1 LPLYEYECKKCK
13 RRMEKIRK
21 FSDPPLTVCEKCGG
35 KLEQLISSPAI
46 QFKGAGWYVTDYA
59 KKSSVPSSSSSSDDS
74 SSSSEKKEKAEAKA
88 DAKSDA
94 KSGGKSEAKS
104 EAKGSKKSSEPAKAS
119 SSKE

>member
-1 LPLYEYECKKCK
+1 
-13 RRMEKIRK
+13 MEKIRK

-35 KLEQLISSPAI
+35 ELDQLISSPAI

-59 KKSSVPSSSSSSDDS
+59 KKSSVPSGSSSDDS

-94 KSGGKSEAKS
+94 KSGKSEAK
-104 EAKGSKKSSEPAKAS
+104 EPAKSSEPAKAT

>member
-1 LPLYEYECKKCK
+1 VPLYEYECKKCGK
-13 RRMEKIRK
+13 RMEKIRR

-59 KKSSVPSSSSSSDDS
+59 KKSSVPSGSSSEDS

-94 KSGGKSEAKS
+94 KSSGKSETKES
-104 EAKGSKKSSEPAKAS
+104 SKSSEPAKVS